1 MALNWPYE
9 NRGGYLYV
17 DGVSALDAA
26 RRFGTPLYL
35 YSENKMRR
43 QYKRLAEAFSRQ
55 YPKMRILYAAK
66 ANTNLSILRLLRE
79 EGAEVDAVSPGEV
92 HAALQA
98 GYKPDQI
105 LFTGTSVGLDE
116 LLYLLDTGVG
126 MNVDSESQLDRLLE
140 QEVPEMISVR
150 INPELGAGHHEH
162 VITAGPQAK
171 FGVWDE
177 DAVRVYAKAKQA
189 GVKRFGVQMHI
200 GSGIHDVEHYIRATR
215 RLLDVAGHIRR
226 ETGVTFDFVDLG
238 GGIGVPYKP
247 GEPQVDLDAFFG
259 RLISFVKERL
269 TEKGLGAPELWFEPG
284 RFLVAE
290 SGVLLTRVTT
300 LKHNPERK
308 FVGVDAGFNTL
319 VRPAMYGSY
328 HHILAA
334 SAMNAPEEVVDI
346 YGPLCESGDLFAR
359 DRGLPQVSEG
369 ALLAI
374 MNAGAYGFSMAS
386 RYNSRPLPAEVM
398 VRDGEARLIRER
410 ETLGDLLR
418 GQS

>member
-116 LLYLLDTGVG
+116 LLYLLETGVG